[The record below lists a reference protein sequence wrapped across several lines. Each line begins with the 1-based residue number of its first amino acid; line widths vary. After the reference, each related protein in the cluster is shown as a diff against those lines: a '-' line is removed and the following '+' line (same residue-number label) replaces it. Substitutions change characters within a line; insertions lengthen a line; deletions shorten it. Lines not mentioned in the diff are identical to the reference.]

1 MEVDEEFPNT
11 SDTTNTTNFNNNA
24 VNSSG
29 HEGVPLT
36 QSEVE
41 REESNSILHNTPSSS
56 SSTSSSALSHD
67 ERRTIQSDLE
77 HVEETLSRPGRGRA
91 AFDSVTSTL
100 RSLRRRLTHGGVVG
114 SGNNSEDPNHDS
126 VAVATTTTT
135 TTTAASNPE
144 SARSHVPEG
153 REPSSPTA
161 VVMAPVAT
169 APAPAPMGRE
179 TSQASTL
186 SDSPGTND
194 GQVQPETQ
202 LVRRLQQAE
211 IAHASG
217 IPLGMLHSEMQRRQQ
232 EEEQAVASQKSEG
245 KSCEGDDNNDN
256 DDDEVNNNNVSMDD
270 VSTTSSQQ
278 QRRRRA
284 STLVASRTS
293 YQSLRNQAIETELHG
308 TGNDVALPRILDDHD
323 MATAMQASKEGVME
337 GQDLWT
343 ESHEN
348 QDEDEVMED
357 SNQSSRPTSVLYSW
371 GVPRNGTNGGTSSS
385 NNNSSNSSRSLSS
398 PETCPQ
404 SLHDDEQVRPLTTA
418 KVDTADRLGRY
429 TIVGL
434 HTGPK
439 HSAVVTATGEVLASG
454 SNESGQVDPYRRDD
468 VYILKPTLVESLSM
482 ARIRQVACGRSHTAA
497 LVAGTGQVLT
507 WGSNSVGQLGRG
519 PTPTNEP
526 HTFRKPA
533 SMILGP
539 GVRASA
545 IACGHDFTTVLT
557 TRMRLLVC
565 GSQDVISWDHDTA
578 GGPKPR
584 YPSGLAVLEC
594 LPLIQVAAGARHVAV
609 VTQGGMVYAWGH
621 NANGCCGRE
630 FPENIHVPVSM
641 LLPHTQRH
649 LPSTDVANDKKA
661 LQRHNY
667 HQQQQNS
674 MVLWDSWDDPNLR
687 ISLPDDVRVVH
698 AACGSAHTV
707 LLTQSGSA
715 RLFGLP
721 RPARPDDETLSN
733 SSRDVF
739 QAKIFDPP
747 KGRKFI
753 DAAAGDSYSMLL
765 DDEGDVWCLRGDYET
780 ADLECVLEGQ
790 GIVALSASGRHAAAL
805 AAGQPA
811 MPLKREFSSTLYE
824 ESSTY
829 ALARDPTLL
838 VTAVSSL
845 VPQGRTNSTARTKL
859 VTGAE
864 ELFKSPAVWNSL
876 FYNPDDCRDLYAS
889 LLNTGESDNISSAVS
904 PSLKQDIATA
914 IERSTMA
921 GLELL
926 RSDDVRMIY
935 PESVR
940 VLWFYLQNPL
950 FSGWRESNVKFD
962 YRGDLILTLCDTML
976 GLPFEGYKA
985 LMAWTTIQYNR
996 NMFREY
1002 LIKPLVAQL
1011 ERGIVDSAGARFRA
1025 VPAIVAV
1032 LRWLLHAAEQSG
1044 SASSEDF
1051 YSDALGAMDPQ
1062 ELYDD
1067 LRRYKAAS
1075 PETRKSSFFICAN
1088 SFLLSPTTKRNLL
1101 QVEHQVDML
1110 RAATSQV
1117 TWDPQRRQFLFDPY
1131 FVLAIDREYLLQ
1143 QTLQRIG
1150 NSSPTDLRK
1159 SLKVVFK
1166 GEDGVD
1172 AGGVTKEFFQ
1182 LLSQELFDVSTGMW
1196 STCYG
1201 DRVTWFNG
1209 DCTWNFDGYY
1219 LVGILVGLA
1228 LYNSVLLDVHFPP
1241 AVYRKL
1247 LGRSLGLEDMIDEEI
1262 KNGLQALLDYDG
1274 DDVEEVFCL
1283 NFEVTWTSLGS
1294 EKRIELKANGADI
1307 PITSSNKEEYA
1318 LLYVRW
1324 LLVDSIKKQWEAFEN
1339 GVMHVLDGSSLDLL
1353 RPEELERLV
1362 VGTAH
1367 LDFEALRENTVYE
1380 GGYVAESVVVQN
1392 FWKFCREA
1400 DSDTQVRLLKFAT
1413 GSPKAPIGGLAA
1425 MPFKIQRAGPDSQQ
1439 LPTAHTCFN
1448 TLLLPDYGEDYEKLS
1463 RLLGRAVLDCEG
1475 FGLQ

>member
-1 MEVDEEFPNT
+1 MEVDEEFPST
-11 SDTTNTTNFNNNA
+11 SDTTNTTHNNNSNNNA
-24 VNSSG
+24 VNPLG
-29 HEGVPLT
+29 QEQVPLT
-36 QSEVE
+36 PAQQ
-41 REESNSILHNTPSSS
+41 EESNLLHESSS
-56 SSTSSSALSHD
+56 SSLSPD

-77 HVEETLSRPGRGRA
+77 HVEETLARPGRGRA

-100 RSLRRRLTHGGVVG
+100 RSLRRRLTQGCGAGGVFG
-114 SGNNSEDPNHDS
+114 RDNAAESTNHD
-126 VAVATTTTT
+126 AT
-135 TTTAASNPE
+135 AS
-144 SARSHVPEG
+144 AT
-153 REPSSPTA
+153 EPVTSPVSETHERSSPS
-161 VVMAPVAT
+161 PGVARV
-169 APAPAPMGRE
+169 AAAAMSRE
-179 TSQASTL
+179 TSQSSTVAAAMSRDTSQSFTFGG
-186 SDSPGTND
+186 SDSADDNNSQP
-194 GQVQPETQ
+194 QPETQ
-202 LVRRLQQAE
+202 LVRRLEQAE

-232 EEEQAVASQKSEG
+232 EEEQAVAAQKSEG
-245 KSCEGDDNNDN
+245 KSSE
-256 DDDEVNNNNVSMDD
+256 DDENNNNEMSVDD
-270 VSTTSSQQ
+270 VSTCSSQQ

-284 STLVASRTS
+284 STLVASRIS
-293 YQSLRNQAIETELHG
+293 YQNLRNQAIETELHG
-308 TGNDVALPRILDDHD
+308 NGNDVALPRILDHD
-323 MATAMQASKEGVME
+323 DTETAMQASKEDAGE
-337 GQDLWT
+337 AQDLWT
-343 ESHEN
+343 ESHDN
-348 QDEDEVMED
+348 DEMMDND
-357 SNQSSRPTSVLYSW
+357 FKPPSQPKSVLYSW
-371 GVPRNGTNGGTSSS
+371 GVPRNGIKSGSSS
-385 NNNSSNSSRSLSS
+385 SNSSNSSQTPSS

-404 SLHDDEQVRPLTTA
+404 SLHDDEQVRTLTAA

-468 VYILKPTLVESLSM
+468 VYILKPTLIESLSM

-519 PTPTNEP
+519 PTPANEP

-533 SMILGP
+533 AMILGP
-539 GVRASA
+539 GVRAST
-545 IACGHDFTTVLT
+545 IACGHDFTAVLT
-557 TRMRLLVC
+557 TRMRLLLC

-621 NANGCCGRE
+621 NSNGCCGRE
-630 FPENIHVPVSM
+630 FPESIHVPVSM
-641 LLPHTQRH
+641 LLPETQRT
-649 LPSTDVANDKKA
+649 LPSTGAENDKKY
-661 LQRHNY
+661 LQRYDY
-667 HQQQQNS
+667 HQQQQHS
-674 MVLWDSWDDPNLR
+674 MVLWDSWDDHNLR
-687 ISLPDDVRVVH
+687 VSLPDDVRVVH

-715 RLFGLP
+715 RVFGLP

-733 SSRDVF
+733 SSRDAF
-739 QAKIFDPP
+739 QAKCLDPP
-747 KGRKFI
+747 EGRKFI

-765 DDEGDVWCLRGDYET
+765 DDEGDVWCLRGDHET
-780 ADLECVLEGQ
+780 AYLECVLKGQ
-790 GIVALSASGRHAAAL
+790 GIVALSANGRHAAAL
-805 AAGQPA
+805 ASGPPS
-811 MPLKREFSSTLYE
+811 MPLRREFSSGLSE

-829 ALARDPTLL
+829 ALARDPSLL

-845 VPQGRTNSTARTKL
+845 VPQGKANSVARAKL
-859 VTGAE
+859 VTGTE

-889 LLNTGESDNISSAVS
+889 LLNTDESDNPPSGTS
-904 PSLKQDIATA
+904 SLKQDIATA
-914 IERSTMA
+914 IEHSMLA

-926 RSDDVRMIY
+926 RSDNVRMIY

-950 FSGWRESNVKFD
+950 FSNWRESNVKFD

-985 LMAWTTIQYNR
+985 LMAWTTLQYNR

-1011 ERGIVDSAGARFRA
+1011 ERGLVDSAGARFRA
-1025 VPAIVAV
+1025 VPAVVAV
-1032 LRWLLHAAEQSG
+1032 LRWLFHAAEQSG
-1044 SASSEDF
+1044 VAPPEDF

-1075 PETRKSSFFICAN
+1075 PEMRKNSFFICAT

-1131 FVLAIDREYLLQ
+1131 FVVAIDRQYLLQ
-1143 QTLQRIG
+1143 QTLQKIG
-1150 NSSPTDLRK
+1150 NSTPTDLRK

-1196 STCYG
+1196 STRYG

-1228 LYNSVLLDVHFPP
+1228 LYNSVLLDVHFPA

-1247 LGRSLGLEDMIDEEI
+1247 LGRSLGLEDMVDEEL

-1274 DDVEEVFCL
+1274 DDVEDVFCL

-1294 EKRIELKANGADI
+1294 EKRMELKPNGANI
-1307 PITSSNKEEYA
+1307 PVTSSNKEEYV

-1324 LLVDSIKKQWEAFEN
+1324 LLVDSIQKQWEAFEN

-1353 RPEELERLV
+1353 RPDELERLV

-1367 LDFEALRENTVYE
+1367 LDYEALRQNTVYE
-1380 GGYVAESVVVQN
+1380 GGYDAESAVVQN
-1392 FWKFCREA
+1392 FWKFCLDA

-1448 TLLLPDYGEDYEKLS
+1448 TLLLPDYGEDYSKLS
-1463 RLLGRAVLDCEG
+1463 RLLGRAILDCEG